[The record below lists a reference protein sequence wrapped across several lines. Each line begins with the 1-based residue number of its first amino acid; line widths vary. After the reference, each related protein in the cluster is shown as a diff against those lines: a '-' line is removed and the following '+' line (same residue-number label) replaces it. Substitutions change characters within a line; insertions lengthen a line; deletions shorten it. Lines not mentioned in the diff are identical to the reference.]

1 MLKVLRTSIVF
12 RSAAIVLCIATLI
25 GVVFAGIAYYWSY
38 SSDQSHTRSRM
49 QGLVST
55 VENTAST
62 ACYMADLPL
71 AREVA
76 RGLLRNDDL
85 VRVRIFSDKQVLADM
100 RKNKGEIIDS
110 KNLPASASKN
120 VLVRDIVAP
129 FSHKQRVCQILLEP
143 DTNFISAEA
152 KSRARLLIYLLLAQ
166 AIVMACAVMY
176 VVLHNITRPIK
187 TISDHLHKLS
197 PTTGARLELPDGN
210 EQDEIGQ
217 LVQDVNTLIS
227 SLVKTLEGERKMRIK
242 HSVGEKKFKAI
253 FDNSETG
260 IILIKATGELLS
272 HNKAFLRLIGAD
284 DLALGHVNTAFSI
297 ALEGQQVRLYLM
309 LDDANR
315 LGTVQSEDFYID
327 ISNGQKRWLNIV
339 INAIDDGV
347 LQGVINDIT
356 ERKHGEEEANQLAIT
371 DHLTSAHNRLGF
383 DREMSR
389 IAKEIGRGKKH
400 EFFLLLIDLDYFK
413 AVNDAYGHEAGD
425 KVLVHVTNI
434 LVNTLRKSDF
444 IARIGGDE
452 FIVLLKDLNTAAKAE
467 EITQKILDQ
476 LSLPIT
482 ISINTTV
489 KIGASIGMTYSDGQN
504 FDKDLLLRQADEAMY
519 DVKNQGKM
527 GYRLYQ
533 AA

>member
-1 MLKVLRTSIVF
+1 MLKVLSTSIVF
-12 RSAAIVLCIATLI
+12 RSAAIVLSIATLV
-25 GVVFAGIAYYWSY
+25 GALFTGIAYYWSN
-38 SSDQSHTRSRM
+38 STDQIHARQRM
-49 QGLVST
+49 QWLVGT
-55 VENTAST
+55 VENTTSS
-62 ACYMADLPL
+62 ACYLRDIPL
-71 AREVA
+71 AEEIA
-76 RGLLRNDDL
+76 RGLLSNDDL
-85 VRVRIFSDKQVLADM
+85 LRVRIFSEKMVITDM
-100 RKNKGEIIDS
+100 SKEKGSIVDS
-110 KNLPASASKN
+110 KARPLPNSKTS
-120 VLVRDIVAP
+120 LIRDVNAT
-129 FSHKQRVCQILLEP
+129 FDNRQRVCQIMLEP
-143 DTNFISAEA
+143 NTHFISAEA
-152 KSRARLLIYLLLAQ
+152 KSRARLLIYLLIAQ
-166 AIVMACAVMY
+166 AIVMAAAVMY
-176 VVLHNITRPIK
+176 VVLRNITRPIK

-197 PTTGARLELPDGN
+197 PTTGARLELPQGN
-210 EQDEIGQ
+210 ENDEIGQ

-227 SLVKTLEGERKMRIK
+227 SLIKTLEGERKMRIK

-260 IILIKATGELLS
+260 IILIKSTGELLS
-272 HNKAFLRLIGAD
+272 HNKAFLRLIGAN
-284 DLALGHVNTAFSI
+284 DLALSHVNTAFSI

-315 LGTVQSEDFYID
+315 LCTVQSEDFCIAINND
-327 ISNGQKRWLNIV
+327 QKRWLNIV
-339 INAIDDGV
+339 ISAIDDGV

-356 ERKHGEEEANQLAIT
+356 ERKHGEDEANQLAVT
-371 DHLTSAHNRLGF
+371 DHLTNAHNRLGF

-482 ISINTTV
+482 IGINTTV